1 MLPQSVD
8 YVLGQQLQSRL
19 AQIAPL
25 TLQQLLALLS
35 DLSRDDIELVSAIR
49 LLSSRPIFADSLLS
63 CLPVQPPQLASI
75 YSIANDTLSPGLV
88 QRVQDLISGYNSVF
102 TIPKPADI
110 SPYLQQ
116 NYFQEPTVVAD
127 IPSPRSDEPATL
139 FAEAAGDHGGSS
151 DPQPPL
157 GVAPQSSNSGLPIAQ
172 FLKPILIILALS
184 SSVFCLFRVKALC
197 EPLGLC
203 EASKSDEKKN
213 DESPSSVQERPAGP
227 VAMPSNSASSQST
240 PAPSSGSAAPPSR
253 QEPQLREEPL
263 W

>member
-1 MLPQSVD
+1 VPPHSVD
-8 YVLGQQLQSRL
+8 FALGQQLQSQL

-35 DLSRDDIELVSAIR
+35 DVSRDDIELVSAIR
-49 LLSSRPIFADSLLS
+49 LLSSRPIFADSLLA

-75 YSIANDTLSPGLV
+75 SSIANDTLSPGLV
-88 QRVQDLISGYNSVF
+88 LRVQDLISGYNSAF
-102 TIPKPADI
+102 TVPKPADI

-127 IPSPRSDEPATL
+127 IPSPRSAQPATL
-139 FAEAAGDHGGSS
+139 FAEGTADHAGSS

-157 GVAPQSSNSGLPIAQ
+157 AVAPQSSKSGLPIVQ
-172 FLKPILIILALS
+172 YLKPILIILALS
-184 SSVFCLFRVKALC
+184 FSVFCLFRVKALC

-213 DESPSSVQERPAGP
+213 DASPLPSQERPAGP
-227 VAMPSNSASSQST
+227 VVMPGKSPSSQSP
-240 PAPSSGSAAPPSR
+240 PAPSSESASPSR
-253 QEPQLREEPL
+253 QEPPLREEPL